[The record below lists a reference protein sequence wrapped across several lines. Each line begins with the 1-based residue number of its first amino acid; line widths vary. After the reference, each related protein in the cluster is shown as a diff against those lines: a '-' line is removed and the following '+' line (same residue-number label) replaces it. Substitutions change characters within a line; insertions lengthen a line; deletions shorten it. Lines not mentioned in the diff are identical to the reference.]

1 MPLMTWN
8 TSYSV
13 GVAQFDH
20 EHQRLFA
27 LVNELGGAMKQG
39 RSKEMIEKI
48 LRGLA
53 DYTRTHFANEE
64 RMLDKYGYPEIA
76 SQKAQHA
83 EFVRKVAEFQDRMA
97 KGSVTLGV
105 DVMGFLSQW
114 LVNHIQGEDQKYSG
128 FLAAKGVASLAGA
141 SA

>member
-27 LVNELGGAMKQG
+27 LINELGDA
-39 RSKEMIEKI
+39 
-48 LRGLA
+48 
-53 DYTRTHFANEE
+53 
-64 RMLDKYGYPEIA
+64 
-76 SQKAQHA
+76 
-83 EFVRKVAEFQDRMA
+83 
-97 KGSVTLGV
+97 
-105 DVMGFLSQW
+105 
-114 LVNHIQGEDQKYSG
+114 IQGSDQKYG
-128 FLAAKGVASLAGA
+128 PFLAAKGVASLAGA